1 MKQTA
6 AWCVAIAVL
15 TACTDA
21 KHSDEYQTLLL
32 EKTNLEAEV
41 REKEEANRE
50 IIHFM
55 TQIEDNLAAIR
66 EREMG
71 IKNVKH
77 ESDLNEQD
85 RVTLIVA
92 EIGTYFD
99 ENRNIIS
106 KLEKQVAAQGKHN
119 TDLVKL
125 VALQK
130 KALAEKEEQIRK
142 LLLEVE
148 DLNTRLA
155 ATVTEKNE
163 EIFEKEEQ
171 LVKVRQV
178 LHEKE
183 KASSVAY
190 FRSGSRRD
198 LVDNGIISRAG
209 GVLGIGKSDKVST
222 RLNPKSFTP
231 VDMRATSEIPL
242 GDIRKQ
248 KIITAH
254 PGNSYQ
260 VVEASN
266 GASFLKITDPD
277 KFWSISKYLVVVV
290 D

>member
-1 MKQTA
+1 MKQTVV
-6 AWCVAIAVL
+6 WIILVALV
-15 TACTDA
+15 TACTDV
-21 KHSDEYQTLLL
+21 KDSEEYQSLLQ
-32 EKTNLEAEV
+32 EKTKLEAEV
-41 REKEEANRE
+41 KEKEGHNRE

-77 ESDLNEQD
+77 DSDLGDQD

-92 EIGTYFD
+92 EIGTYFE

-106 KLEKQVAAQGKHN
+106 KLEKQVAAQGNQNKE
-119 TDLVKL
+119 LKKL

-130 KALAEKEEQIRK
+130 KAITEKENQIRM

-148 DLNTRLA
+148 NLNNRLET
-155 ATVTEKNE
+155 TVTEKNE
-163 EIFEKEEQ
+163 EITAKEEQ
-171 LVKVRQV
+171 LSEVRRD
-178 LHEKE
+178 KE
-183 KASSVAY
+183 KADSRAY
-190 FRSGSRRD
+190 FRSGSRKD
-198 LVDNGIISRAG
+198 LVKKGIIARDG
-209 GVLGIGKSDKVST
+209 GVLGIGKTDKVST
-222 RLNPKSFTP
+222 KLNPKSFTP
-231 VDMRATSEIPL
+231 IDIRATSQIPL

-248 KIITAH
+248 KIVTIH

-260 VVEASN
+260 IVQASN
-266 GASFLKITDPD
+266 GGSFLKITDPD